1 MAEIIN
7 AAKTM
12 TRKEY
17 ILWKEMFDLDDRIK
31 EYRQILGNYDPDGGE
46 TMKEKARREGGLAE
60 KMHIWNLMNHEE
72 ELKAYGY
79 AQLRQDEILQELGLW
94 EECQARQ
101 DEIVEKLEQGWPKE
115 KLAKWIEETNGPMR
129 APISREDLE
138 TWHIIG

>member
-17 ILWKEMFDLDDRIK
+17 ILWKEMFDLEDKIK

-60 KMHIWNLMNHEE
+60 KMHLRNLMNHEE

-79 AQLRQDEILQELGLW
+79 AQLRQDEITEELGLS
-94 EECQARQ
+94 EVYQERQ
-101 DEIVEKLEQGWPKE
+101 DEILEKIDLGWSKE
-115 KLAKWIEETNGPMR
+115 KLLQWVKETDRPIR
-129 APISREDLE
+129 APKSREDLE
-138 TWHIIG
+138 TWHIIR